1 MTDTSDRTIDAARR
15 SFNEELLSVGYPRI
29 HHDDEQV
36 DRMVDFLD
44 PRPGG
49 TYLDLATG
57 NGVVAFAV
65 AGRQPEARVVGID
78 IADQAISRNREAAKE
93 QGLANIEFHLSDGRS
108 FDFPDAAFDGM
119 TWRYALHHFPDL
131 AGTLADACRVLKP
144 GRPFAV
150 ADAVRHPED
159 GRDFINRFQALK
171 PDGHVRMYTA
181 DGLLDLF
188 RARGFEVGGRF
199 ASTISFTREL
209 NADYHALIEDMPREI
224 LDLYEVKVAGD
235 QAALIFD
242 VLNVRFLAPAE

>member
-119 TWRYALHHFPDL
+119 TWR
-131 AGTLADACRVLKP
+131 VLKP

-181 DGLLDLF
+181 VGLLDLF

>member
-1 MTDTSDRTIDAARR
+1 MTNPGKRTIEAARR
-15 SFNEELLSVGYPRI
+15 SFNEELLSADYPRI
-29 HHDDEQV
+29 HGDDAQV
-36 DRMVDFLD
+36 TGLVDFLD

-49 TYLDLATG
+49 AYLDLATG

-65 AGRQPEARVVGID
+65 ADRQPAARVVGID
-78 IADQAISRNREAAKE
+78 IADEAISRNREAAE
-93 QGLANIEFHLSDGRS
+93 AESRTNLEFRLMDGRR

-131 AGTLADACRVLKP
+131 AATLADARRVLKP
-144 GRPFAV
+144 GSPFAV

-188 RARGFEVGGRF
+188 RARGFMVDGRF
-199 ASTISFTREL
+199 GSAISFTREL
-209 NADYHALIEDMPREI
+209 NADYRDLIEDMPRET
-224 LDLYEVKVAGD
+224 LELYEVTVAGD
-235 QAALIFD
+235 QAHLTFD
-242 VLNVRFLAPAE
+242 VLNVRFLAPAD